1 VSVLGTS
8 RTSGARGP
16 FPRRLRPN
24 LVLGGAPRLAPVT
37 TATGR
42 ASPIDSGLGQRVDH
56 DREAGRPKRRGRTAI
71 RSSSHRNRPVDV
83 ERPLSVADVLLPLAE
98 RLQRRTFC
106 EGSSDPRCLRTET
119 WWPRDAVPIP
129 LRRRARLYQ
138 RRGRDSNLEGPRRPL
153 TVFET
158 FTDHTE
164 AVRVACTSG
173 LQNRQGGAALRLRVR
188 FHRRS
193 VAGNAC
199 LAAVCRP

>member
-106 EGSSDPRCLRTET
+106 EGSFRPAL
-119 WWPRDAVPIP
+119 PPHRDLVAP
-129 LRRRARLYQ
+129 
-138 RRGRDSNLEGPRRPL
+138 RRGLDPAPPAGSALPAEGKGFEPGGTEKAPNGFRDRSVAR
-153 TVFET
+153 TQ
-158 FTDHTE
+158 
-164 AVRVACTSG
+164 AVGVACASG
-173 LQNRQGGAALRLRVR
+173 LQNRQGGAALRLDGSIPSPLRGAD
-188 FHRRS
+188 S
-193 VAGNAC
+193 A
-199 LAAVCRP
+199 L